1 METMKFYTEEEILD
15 KHIGKKGTPKRD
27 QFEADL
33 NSFLIGEAIKQ
44 ARQSKNLTQEELGNL
59 IGVQRAQI
67 SRIENGKNLTFST
80 IARVF
85 KAMGISAKPLRL
97 LYLFRDFLLT
107 FSLAVRPD
115 GKRSAYKI
123 SKIDTCVLLVI
134 LSYF

>member
-1 METMKFYTEEEILD
+1 MVTNYTTKCYIKSGSENASRKPLFLYTKIHIYTKFN
-15 KHIGKKGTPKRD
+15 TPK
-27 QFEADL
+27 
-33 NSFLIGEAIKQ
+33 NSPSFL
-44 ARQSKNLTQEELGNL
+44 
-59 IGVQRAQI
+59 
-67 SRIENGKNLTFST
+67 
-80 IARVF
+80 
-85 KAMGISAKPLRL
+85 PLRL

>member
-1 METMKFYTEEEILD
+1 MLYQIRERKRIPEASLFYTQKFIF
-15 KHIGKKGTPKRD
+15 T
-27 QFEADL
+27 Q
-33 NSFLIGEAIKQ
+33 
-44 ARQSKNLTQEELGNL
+44 NLTRLKIL
-59 IGVQRAQI
+59 
-67 SRIENGKNLTFST
+67 L
-80 IARVF
+80 
-85 KAMGISAKPLRL
+85 PLRL